1 MGIASLVLG
10 IVSLVV
16 AWIPCVG
23 SVAFLPAL
31 VGLILGIIDVVKKSK
46 AKAPKGIGLA
56 GTICSGIALLF
67 IGIYF
72 CLFYYLLSTVSA
84 SSDVSAELSAI
95 GY

>member
-23 SVAFLPAL
+23 NVAFLPAL

-46 AKAPKGIGLA
+46 AQAPKGIGLA

-67 IGIYF
+67 VI
-72 CLFYYLLSTVSA
+72 FYAIAIASA
-84 SSDVSAELSAI
+84 ASDAAAELSAM

>member
-67 IGIYF
+67 I
-72 CLFYYLLSTVSA
+72 CYYAFAVASA
-84 SSDVSAELSAI
+84 ASEASAELSAM

>member
-46 AKAPKGIGLA
+46 AKAPKGMGLA
-56 GTICSGIALLF
+56 GTICSGVALLF
-67 IGIYF
+67 II
-72 CLFYYLLSTVSA
+72 FYAIAIA
-84 SSDVSAELSAI
+84 SEASNAAAELSAM